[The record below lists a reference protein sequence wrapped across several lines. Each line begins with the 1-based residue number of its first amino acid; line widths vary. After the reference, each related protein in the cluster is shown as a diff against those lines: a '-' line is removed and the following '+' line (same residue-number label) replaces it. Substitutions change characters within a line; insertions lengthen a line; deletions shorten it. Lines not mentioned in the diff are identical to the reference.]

1 MNDNRTRSW
10 CPISRLETM
19 GAPGKDRKTADQVK
33 IILSAIRKFSRAM
46 TKKDSVTLGHVDFVW
61 ESLDIDRKE
70 LNSAAARR
78 ATVSL
83 DAASVAKRG
92 FLRVTNYRYR
102 PANCTGGIR
111 RVRRG
116 PTVWPISAQTL
127 D

>member
-1 MNDNRTRSW
+1 MDVRIHASMSGSKVHVERMHYT
-10 CPISRLETM
+10 
-19 GAPGKDRKTADQVK
+19 QVQMVC
-33 IILSAIRKFSRAM
+33 A
-46 TKKDSVTLGHVDFVW
+46 
-61 ESLDIDRKE
+61 SLDIDRKE

-111 RVRRG
+111 RVHRG
-116 PTVWPISAQTL
+116 PTVWPISAHTL
-127 D
+127 E